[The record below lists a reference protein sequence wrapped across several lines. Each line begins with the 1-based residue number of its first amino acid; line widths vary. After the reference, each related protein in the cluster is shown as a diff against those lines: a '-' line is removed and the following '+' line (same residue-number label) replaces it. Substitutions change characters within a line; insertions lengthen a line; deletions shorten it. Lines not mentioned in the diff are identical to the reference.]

1 MVTKKRSDGAG
12 NKPKTAAKKT
22 AAKGAAARP
31 RPAPRREAVGDAD
44 ELDLDDLR
52 PSPRPTPKAAVKA
65 ATKKAPARPKLRA
78 SHARSPEPREEGPR
92 ARRPAGAARPK
103 PGLPERKTGAP
114 GLKKTPLGAPKRAA
128 PRKAQPQPQPPEA
141 NDAAKE
147 LAIAMAVAGLDKKAA
162 GVEILDVR
170 GRVDYAD
177 FLVIMTGRSD
187 RHVHAIATGIE
198 QELGKKKISAISVE
212 GLQAATWVLLD
223 YGDVVAHVFQE
234 ESRQLYDIEGLWMDA
249 SRVSVPA
256 GEGGPAG
263 GGASASRFAD
273 AGELGGGMEDDGD
286 EARGEED

>member
-1 MVTKKRSDGAG
+1 MTKKRSEGTGA
-12 NKPKTAAKKT
+12 KPKTAAKKT

-31 RPAPRREAVGDAD
+31 RPAPRREAVDERD
-44 ELDLDDLR
+44 ELDLDSAR
-52 PSPRPTPKAAVKA
+52 PAPRPTSKAAVKA

-92 ARRPAGAARPK
+92 ARRTATGARPK

-128 PRKAQPQPQPPEA
+128 GRKPQAQPPPPEA
-141 NDAAKE
+141 NDAAKD
-147 LAIAMAVAGLDKKAA
+147 LAIAMAIAGLDKKAA

-198 QELGKKKISAISVE
+198 EELSKKKMAAISVE
-212 GLQAATWVLLD
+212 GLSAATWVLLD

-256 GEGGPAG
+256 GEGAP
-263 GGASASRFAD
+263 GGAPAQRFAD
-273 AGELGGGMEDDGD
+273 AGELGGSTRDD
-286 EARGEED
+286 EAPLEEED